1 MLIVALT
8 GGIGSGK
15 SLAGKYFAEL
25 GAIVVDSDE
34 LARSAIERGTE
45 GFDEVVFAFGDE
57 ILSDGLID
65 RAKLAA
71 LVFAEPVK
79 RIVLEKIIHPRIREA
94 FESLV
99 ANAPSGSVVINQ
111 IPLLVE
117 TDGANRFQYVIT
129 VSAKEELRRERLL
142 AKGFSSHEI
151 TKRLAA
157 QVSDLEREN
166 IADAVLT
173 NDGDQDSLLRQ
184 VENLYETVLLPKAR
198 ANSI

>member
-15 SLAGKYFAEL
+15 SLAGKFFAEL

-45 GFDEVVFAFGDE
+45 GFNEVMVTFGDD
-57 ILSDGLID
+57 ILTDGLID

-71 LVFAEPVK
+71 VVFAAPEK
-79 RIVLEKIIHPRIREA
+79 RIALEKIIHPRIREA

-99 ANAPSGSVVINQ
+99 ANVPSGSVVINQ

-151 TKRLAA
+151 TKRMAA
-157 QVSDLEREN
+157 QVSDREREN

>member
-34 LARSAIERGTE
+34 LSRSVIERGKS
-45 GFDEVVFAFGDE
+45 GFDEVVSSFGDE

-71 LVFAEPVK
+71 VVFADTEK
-79 RIVLEKIIHPRIREA
+79 RKSLEKIIHPKVREA

-99 ANAPSGSVVINQ
+99 ASSPKSSVVINQ

-117 TDGANRFQYVIT
+117 TDGASRFQYVIT
-129 VSAKEELRRERLL
+129 VSAKEEVRRERLL
-142 AKGFSSHEI
+142 AKGFSNHEI

-166 IADAVLT
+166 IADAVLN
-173 NDGDQDSLLRQ
+173 NDRDQDSLLRS
-184 VENLYETVLLPKAR
+184 VENLYEDVLLPKAK

>member
-25 GAIVVDSDE
+25 GALVVDSDE

-45 GFDEVVFAFGDE
+45 GFDEVIFTFGDE
-57 ILSDGLID
+57 VLTDGLID

-71 LVFAEPVK
+71 VVFAEPEK
-79 RIVLEKIIHPRIREA
+79 RLTLEKIIHPKVREA
-94 FESLV
+94 FENLV
-99 ANAPSGSVVINQ
+99 ANSPAGSVIVNQ

-117 TDGANRFQYVIT
+117 TDGASRFQYVIT
-129 VSAKEELRRERLL
+129 VNASEEVRRERLF
-142 AKGFSSHEI
+142 AKGFSNHEI
-151 TKRLAA
+151 TKRIAA

-173 NDGDQDSLLRQ
+173 NDRDKDSLLRQ

>member
-25 GAIVVDSDE
+25 GALVVDSDE
-34 LARSAIERGTE
+34 LARSAIERGSE
-45 GFDEVVFAFGDE
+45 GFDEVIVTFGDE
-57 ILSDGLID
+57 VLTDGLID

-71 LVFAEPVK
+71 VVFAEPEK
-79 RIVLEKIIHPRIREA
+79 RLKLEKIIHPKVRAA
-94 FESLV
+94 FENLV
-99 ANAPSGSVVINQ
+99 ANSRAGSVIVNQ

-129 VSAKEELRRERLL
+129 VSASEEVRRERLL
-142 AKGFSSHEI
+142 SKGFSNHEI
-151 TKRLAA
+151 TKRIAA
-157 QVSDLEREN
+157 QVSDRQREN

-173 NDGDQDSLLRQ
+173 NDRDRDFLLRQ

>member
-34 LARSAIERGTE
+34 LSRSVIERGTS
-45 GFDEVVFAFGDE
+45 GFDEVVSSFGDE

-71 LVFAEPVK
+71 VVFADTEK
-79 RIVLEKIIHPRIREA
+79 RKSLEKIIHPKVREA

-99 ANAPSGSVVINQ
+99 ASSPKSSVVINQ

-117 TDGANRFQYVIT
+117 TDGASRFQYVIT
-129 VSAKEELRRERLL
+129 VSAKEEVRRERLL
-142 AKGFSSHEI
+142 AKGFSNHEI

-166 IADAVLT
+166 IADAVLN
-173 NDGDQDSLLRQ
+173 NDRDQDSLLRS
-184 VENLYETVLLPKAR
+184 VENLYEDVLLPKAK

>member
-34 LARSAIERGTE
+34 LSRSVIERGSP
-45 GFDEVVFAFGDE
+45 GFDEVVSSFGDE

-71 LVFAEPVK
+71 VVFADPEK
-79 RIVLEKIIHPRIREA
+79 RKSLEKIIHPKVREA

-99 ANAPSGSVVINQ
+99 AASPKSSVVINQ

-117 TDGANRFQYVIT
+117 TDGASRFQYVIT
-129 VSAKEELRRERLL
+129 VSAKEEVRRERLL
-142 AKGFSSHEI
+142 AKGFSNHEI

-166 IADAVLT
+166 IADAVLN
-173 NDGDQDSLLRQ
+173 NDRDQDSLLRS
-184 VENLYETVLLPKAR
+184 VENLYEDVLLPKAK

>member
-25 GAIVVDSDE
+25 GALVVDSDE
-34 LARSAIERGTE
+34 LARSAIERGSE
-45 GFDEVVFAFGDE
+45 GFDEVIVTFGDE
-57 ILSDGLID
+57 VLTDGLID

-71 LVFAEPVK
+71 VVFAEPEK
-79 RIVLEKIIHPRIREA
+79 RLTLERIIHPKVREA
-94 FESLV
+94 FENLV
-99 ANAPSGSVVINQ
+99 ANSPAGSVIVNQ

-117 TDGANRFQYVIT
+117 TDGASRFQYVIT
-129 VSAKEELRRERLL
+129 VSASEEVRRERLL
-142 AKGFSSHEI
+142 AKGFSNHEI
-151 TKRLAA
+151 TKRIAA
-157 QVSDLEREN
+157 QVSDREREN

-173 NDGDQDSLLRQ
+173 NDRDRDFLLRQ

>member
-25 GAIVVDSDE
+25 GALVVDSDE

-45 GFDEVVFAFGDE
+45 GFDEVIFTFGDE
-57 ILSDGLID
+57 VLTDGLID

-71 LVFAEPVK
+71 VVFAEPEK
-79 RIVLEKIIHPRIREA
+79 RIALEKIIHPKVREA
-94 FESLV
+94 FENLV
-99 ANAPSGSVVINQ
+99 ANSPAGSVIVNQ

-129 VSAKEELRRERLL
+129 VSAQEELRRERLL

-151 TKRLAA
+151 TKRIAA
-157 QVSDLEREN
+157 QVSDREREN

>member
-25 GAIVVDSDE
+25 GALVVDSDE
-34 LARSAIERGTE
+34 LARSAIERGSE
-45 GFDEVVFAFGDE
+45 GFDEVIVTFGDE
-57 ILSDGLID
+57 VLTDGLID

-71 LVFAEPVK
+71 VVFAEPEK
-79 RIVLEKIIHPRIREA
+79 RLTIEKIIHPKVREA
-94 FESLV
+94 FENLV
-99 ANAPSGSVVINQ
+99 ANSRAGSVIVNQ

-117 TDGANRFQYVIT
+117 TDGASRFQYVIT
-129 VSAKEELRRERLL
+129 VSASEEVRRARLL
-142 AKGFSSHEI
+142 AKGFSNHEI
-151 TKRLAA
+151 TKRIAA
-157 QVSDLEREN
+157 QVSDRQREN

-173 NDGDQDSLLRQ
+173 NDRDRDFLLRQ

>member
-25 GAIVVDSDE
+25 GALVVDSDE
-34 LARSAIERGTE
+34 LARSAIERGSE
-45 GFDEVVFAFGDE
+45 GFDEVIVTFGDE
-57 ILSDGLID
+57 VLTDGLID

-71 LVFAEPVK
+71 VVFAEPEK
-79 RIVLEKIIHPRIREA
+79 RLTLEKIIHPKVREA
-94 FESLV
+94 FENLV
-99 ANAPSGSVVINQ
+99 ANSPAGSVIVNQ

-117 TDGANRFQYVIT
+117 TDGASRFQYVIT
-129 VSAKEELRRERLL
+129 VSASEEVRRARLL
-142 AKGFSSHEI
+142 AKGFSNHEI
-151 TKRLAA
+151 TKRIAA
-157 QVSDLEREN
+157 QVSDREREN

-173 NDGDQDSLLRQ
+173 NDRDRDFLLRQ

>member
-34 LARSAIERGTE
+34 LSRSVIERGSP
-45 GFDEVVFAFGDE
+45 GFDEVVSSLGDE

-71 LVFAEPVK
+71 VVFADTKK
-79 RIVLEKIIHPRIREA
+79 RKSLEKIIHPKVREA

-99 ANAPSGSVVINQ
+99 ASSPKSSVVINQ

-117 TDGANRFQYVIT
+117 TDGASRFQYVIT
-129 VSAKEELRRERLL
+129 VSAKEEVRRERLL
-142 AKGFSSHEI
+142 AKGFSNHEI

-166 IADAVLT
+166 IADAVLN
-173 NDGDQDSLLRQ
+173 NDRDQDSLLRS
-184 VENLYETVLLPKAR
+184 VENLYEDVLLPKAK

>member
-15 SLAGKYFAEL
+15 SLAGKFFAEL

-45 GFDEVVFAFGDE
+45 GFNEVMVTFGDD
-57 ILSDGLID
+57 ILTDGLID

-71 LVFAEPVK
+71 VVFAAPEK
-79 RIVLEKIIHPRIREA
+79 RIALEKIIHPRIREA

-99 ANAPSGSVVINQ
+99 ANVPSGSVVINQ

-142 AKGFSSHEI
+142 VKGFSSHEI
-151 TKRLAA
+151 TKRMAA
-157 QVSDLEREN
+157 QVSDREREN

>member
-25 GAIVVDSDE
+25 GALVVDSDE
-34 LARSAIERGTE
+34 LARSAIERGMS
-45 GFDEVVFAFGDE
+45 GFDEVVVAFGDE
-57 ILSDGLID
+57 ILTDGLID
-65 RAKLAA
+65 RVKLAA
-71 LVFAEPVK
+71 LVFADPVK
-79 RIVLEKIIHPRIREA
+79 RIALEKIIHPRIREA
-94 FESLV
+94 FDGLV
-99 ANAPSGSVVINQ
+99 AIAPSGSVVINQ

-129 VSAKEELRRERLL
+129 VSAKEELRRERLV

-151 TKRLAA
+151 SKRMAA
-157 QVSDLEREN
+157 QVGDRDREN
-166 IADAVLT
+166 IADAVLN

-184 VENLYETVLLPKAR
+184 VENLYEEVLAPKAR

>member
-25 GAIVVDSDE
+25 GALVVDSDE
-34 LARSAIERGTE
+34 LARSAIERGSE
-45 GFDEVVFAFGDE
+45 GFDEVIVTFGDE
-57 ILSDGLID
+57 VLTDGLID

-71 LVFAEPVK
+71 VVFAEPEK
-79 RIVLEKIIHPRIREA
+79 RLTLERIIHPKVREA
-94 FESLV
+94 FENLV
-99 ANAPSGSVVINQ
+99 ANSPAGSVIVNQ

-117 TDGANRFQYVIT
+117 TDGASRFQYVIT
-129 VSAKEELRRERLL
+129 VSASEEVRRARLL
-142 AKGFSSHEI
+142 AKGFSNHEI
-151 TKRLAA
+151 TKRIAA
-157 QVSDLEREN
+157 QVSDREREN

-173 NDGDQDSLLRQ
+173 NDRDRDFLLRQ

>member
-25 GAIVVDSDE
+25 GALVVDSDE
-34 LARSAIERGTE
+34 LARSAIERGSE
-45 GFDEVVFAFGDE
+45 GFDEVIVTFGDE
-57 ILSDGLID
+57 VLTDGLID

-71 LVFAEPVK
+71 VVFAEPEK
-79 RIVLEKIIHPRIREA
+79 RLKLEKIIHPKVRAA
-94 FESLV
+94 FENLV
-99 ANAPSGSVVINQ
+99 ANSPAGSVIVNQ

-117 TDGANRFQYVIT
+117 TDGASRFQYVIT
-129 VSAKEELRRERLL
+129 VSASEEVRRARLL
-142 AKGFSSHEI
+142 AKGFSNHEI
-151 TKRLAA
+151 TKRIAA
-157 QVSDLEREN
+157 QVSDREREN

-173 NDGDQDSLLRQ
+173 NDRDRDFLLRQ

>member
-25 GAIVVDSDE
+25 GAVVVDSDE
-34 LARSAIERGTE
+34 LSRSVIERGTS
-45 GFDEVVFAFGDE
+45 GFDEVVSSFGDE

-71 LVFAEPVK
+71 VVFADPEK
-79 RIVLEKIIHPRIREA
+79 RKSLEKIIHPKVREA

-99 ANAPSGSVVINQ
+99 SASPKSSVVINQ

-117 TDGANRFQYVIT
+117 TDGASRFQYVIT
-129 VSAKEELRRERLL
+129 VSAKEEVRRERLL
-142 AKGFSSHEI
+142 AKGFSNHEI

-166 IADAVLT
+166 IADAVLN
-173 NDGDQDSLLRQ
+173 NDRDQDSLLRS
-184 VENLYETVLLPKAR
+184 VENLYEDVLLPKAK

>member
-25 GAIVVDSDE
+25 GAVVVDSDE
-34 LARSAIERGTE
+34 LSRSVIERGTS
-45 GFDEVVFAFGDE
+45 GFDEVISSFGDE

-65 RAKLAA
+65 RARLAA
-71 LVFAEPVK
+71 VVFADPEK
-79 RIVLEKIIHPRIREA
+79 LKSLEKIIHPKVREA

-99 ANAPSGSVVINQ
+99 TSSPKSSVVINQ

-117 TDGANRFQYVIT
+117 TDGASRFQYVIT
-129 VSAKEELRRERLL
+129 VSAKEEVRRERLL
-142 AKGFSSHEI
+142 AKGFSNHEI

-166 IADAVLT
+166 IADAVLN
-173 NDGDQDSLLRQ
+173 NDRDQDSLLRS
-184 VENLYETVLLPKAR
+184 VENLYEDVLLPKAK

>member
-15 SLAGKYFAEL
+15 SLAGKFFAEL

-45 GFDEVVFAFGDE
+45 GFNEVMVTFGDE
-57 ILSDGLID
+57 VLTDGLID

-71 LVFAEPVK
+71 VVFAAPEK
-79 RIVLEKIIHPRIREA
+79 RIALEKIIHPKVREA
-94 FESLV
+94 FENLV
-99 ANAPSGSVVINQ
+99 ANSPAGSVIVNQ

-142 AKGFSSHEI
+142 VKGFSSHEI
-151 TKRLAA
+151 TKRMAA
-157 QVSDLEREN
+157 QVSDREREN

>member
-25 GAIVVDSDE
+25 GALVVDSDE
-34 LARSAIERGTE
+34 LARSAIERGSE
-45 GFDEVVFAFGDE
+45 GFDEVIVTFGDE
-57 ILSDGLID
+57 VLTDGLID

-71 LVFAEPVK
+71 VVFAEPEK
-79 RIVLEKIIHPRIREA
+79 RLTLEKIIHPKVREA
-94 FESLV
+94 FENLV
-99 ANAPSGSVVINQ
+99 ANSPAGSVIVNQ

-117 TDGANRFQYVIT
+117 TDGASRFQYVIT
-129 VSAKEELRRERLL
+129 VSASEEVRRERLL
-142 AKGFSSHEI
+142 AKGFSNHEI
-151 TKRLAA
+151 TKRIAA
-157 QVSDLEREN
+157 QVSDRQREN

-173 NDGDQDSLLRQ
+173 NDRDRDFLLRQ

>member
-34 LARSAIERGTE
+34 LSRSVIERGTS
-45 GFDEVVFAFGDE
+45 GFDEVVSSFGDE

-71 LVFAEPVK
+71 VVFADPEK
-79 RIVLEKIIHPRIREA
+79 RKSLEKIIHPKVREA

-99 ANAPSGSVVINQ
+99 SASPKSSVVINQ

-117 TDGANRFQYVIT
+117 TDGASRFQYVIT
-129 VSAKEELRRERLL
+129 VSAKEEVRRERLL
-142 AKGFSSHEI
+142 AKGFSNHEI

-166 IADAVLT
+166 IADAVLN
-173 NDGDQDSLLRQ
+173 NDRDQDSLLRS
-184 VENLYETVLLPKAR
+184 VENLYENVLLPKAK

>member
-34 LARSAIERGTE
+34 LSRSVIERGTS
-45 GFDEVVFAFGDE
+45 GFDEVVSSFGDE

-71 LVFAEPVK
+71 VVFADTEK
-79 RIVLEKIIHPRIREA
+79 RKSLEKIIHPKVREA

-99 ANAPSGSVVINQ
+99 ASSPTSSVVINQ

-117 TDGANRFQYVIT
+117 TDGASRFQYVIT
-129 VSAKEELRRERLL
+129 VSAKEEVRRERLL
-142 AKGFSSHEI
+142 AKGFSNHEI

-166 IADAVLT
+166 IADAVLN
-173 NDGDQDSLLRQ
+173 NDRDQDSLLRS
-184 VENLYETVLLPKAR
+184 VENLYEDVLLPKAK

>member
-25 GAIVVDSDE
+25 GAVVVDSDE
-34 LARSAIERGTE
+34 LSRSVIERGTS
-45 GFDEVVFAFGDE
+45 GFDEVVSSFGDE

-71 LVFAEPVK
+71 VVFADPEK
-79 RIVLEKIIHPRIREA
+79 RKSLEKIIHPRVREA

-99 ANAPSGSVVINQ
+99 SASPKSSVVINQ

-117 TDGANRFQYVIT
+117 TDGASRFQYVIT
-129 VSAKEELRRERLL
+129 VSAKEEVRRERLL
-142 AKGFSSHEI
+142 AKGFSNHEI

-166 IADAVLT
+166 IADAVLN
-173 NDGDQDSLLRQ
+173 NDRDQDSLLRS
-184 VENLYETVLLPKAR
+184 VENLYEDVLLPKAK

>member
-34 LARSAIERGTE
+34 LSRSVIERGSP
-45 GFDEVVFAFGDE
+45 GFDEVVSSFGDE

-71 LVFAEPVK
+71 VVFADTEK
-79 RIVLEKIIHPRIREA
+79 RKSLEKIIHPKVREA

-99 ANAPSGSVVINQ
+99 ASSPKSSVVINQ

-117 TDGANRFQYVIT
+117 TDGASRFQYVIT
-129 VSAKEELRRERLL
+129 VSAKEEVRRERLL

-166 IADAVLT
+166 IADAVLN
-173 NDGDQDSLLRQ
+173 NDRDQDSLLRS
-184 VENLYETVLLPKAR
+184 VENLYEDVLLPKAK

>member
-25 GAIVVDSDE
+25 GALVVDSDE

-45 GFDEVVFAFGDE
+45 GFDEVIFTFGDE
-57 ILSDGLID
+57 VLTDGLID

-71 LVFAEPVK
+71 VVFAEPEK
-79 RIVLEKIIHPRIREA
+79 RIALEKIIHPKVREA
-94 FESLV
+94 FENLV
-99 ANAPSGSVVINQ
+99 ANSPAGSVIVNQ

-129 VSAKEELRRERLL
+129 VSAQEELRRERLL
-142 AKGFSSHEI
+142 AKGFSNHEI
-151 TKRLAA
+151 TKRIAA
-157 QVSDLEREN
+157 QVSDRQREN

-173 NDGDQDSLLRQ
+173 NDRDKDFLLRQ

>member
-34 LARSAIERGTE
+34 LSRSVIERGTS
-45 GFDEVVFAFGDE
+45 GFDEVVSSFGDE

-71 LVFAEPVK
+71 VVFADTKK
-79 RIVLEKIIHPRIREA
+79 RKSLEKIIHPKVREA

-99 ANAPSGSVVINQ
+99 ASSPKSSVVINQ

-117 TDGANRFQYVIT
+117 TDGASRFQYVIT
-129 VSAKEELRRERLL
+129 VSAKEEVRRERLL
-142 AKGFSSHEI
+142 AKGFSNHEI

-166 IADAVLT
+166 IADAVLN
-173 NDGDQDSLLRQ
+173 NDRDQDSLLRS
-184 VENLYETVLLPKAR
+184 VENLYEDVLLPKAK

>member
-15 SLAGKYFAEL
+15 SLAGKFFAEL

-45 GFDEVVFAFGDE
+45 GFNEVMVTFGDD
-57 ILSDGLID
+57 ILTDGLID

-71 LVFAEPVK
+71 VVFAEPEK
-79 RIVLEKIIHPRIREA
+79 RLTLEKIIHPKVRET

-129 VSAKEELRRERLL
+129 VSAQEELRRERLL

-151 TKRLAA
+151 TKRIAA
-157 QVSDLEREN
+157 QVSDREREN

>member
-15 SLAGKYFAEL
+15 SLAGKFFAEL

-45 GFDEVVFAFGDE
+45 GFDEVTVTFGDD
-57 ILSDGLID
+57 ILTDGLID

-71 LVFAEPVK
+71 VVFAAPEK
-79 RIVLEKIIHPRIREA
+79 RIALEKIIHPRIREA

-142 AKGFSSHEI
+142 VKGFSSHEI
-151 TKRLAA
+151 TKRMAA
-157 QVSDLEREN
+157 QVSDREREN

>member
-34 LARSAIERGTE
+34 LSRSVIERGTS
-45 GFDEVVFAFGDE
+45 GFDEVVSSFGDE

-71 LVFAEPVK
+71 VVFADTEK
-79 RIVLEKIIHPRIREA
+79 RKSLENIIHPKVREA

-99 ANAPSGSVVINQ
+99 ASSPKSSVVINQ

-117 TDGANRFQYVIT
+117 TDGASRFQYVIT
-129 VSAKEELRRERLL
+129 VSAKEEVRRERLL
-142 AKGFSSHEI
+142 AKGFSNHEI

-166 IADAVLT
+166 IADAVLN
-173 NDGDQDSLLRQ
+173 NDRDQDSLLRS
-184 VENLYETVLLPKAR
+184 VENLYEDVLLPKAK

>member
-25 GAIVVDSDE
+25 GALVVDSDE
-34 LARSAIERGTE
+34 LARSAIERGSE
-45 GFDEVVFAFGDE
+45 GFDEVIVTFGDE
-57 ILSDGLID
+57 VLTDGLID

-71 LVFAEPVK
+71 VVFAEPEK
-79 RIVLEKIIHPRIREA
+79 RLTLEKIIHPKVREA
-94 FESLV
+94 FENLV
-99 ANAPSGSVVINQ
+99 ANSPAGSVIVNQ

-117 TDGANRFQYVIT
+117 TDGASRFQYVIT
-129 VSAKEELRRERLL
+129 VSASEEVRRARLL
-142 AKGFSSHEI
+142 AKGFSNHEI
-151 TKRLAA
+151 TKRIAA
-157 QVSDLEREN
+157 QVSDREREN

-173 NDGDQDSLLRQ
+173 NDRDQDSLLRQ

>member
-34 LARSAIERGTE
+34 LSRSVIERGTS
-45 GFDEVVFAFGDE
+45 GFDEVVSSFGDE

-71 LVFAEPVK
+71 VVFADPEK
-79 RIVLEKIIHPRIREA
+79 RKSLEKIIHPKVREA

-99 ANAPSGSVVINQ
+99 ASSPKSSVVINQ

-117 TDGANRFQYVIT
+117 TDGASRFQYVIT
-129 VSAKEELRRERLL
+129 VSAKEEVRRERLL
-142 AKGFSSHEI
+142 AKGFSNHEI

-166 IADAVLT
+166 IADAVLN
-173 NDGDQDSLLRQ
+173 NDRDQDSLLRS
-184 VENLYETVLLPKAR
+184 VENLYEDVLLPKAK

>member
-1 MLIVALT
+1 MLIVALS
-8 GGIGSGK
+8 GGIGSWK

-34 LARSAIERGTE
+34 LSRSVIERGTS
-45 GFDEVVFAFGDE
+45 GFDEVVSSFGDE
-57 ILSDGLID
+57 ILSAGLID

-71 LVFAEPVK
+71 VVFADTEK
-79 RIVLEKIIHPRIREA
+79 RKSLEKIIHPKVREA

-99 ANAPSGSVVINQ
+99 ASSPTSSVVINQ

-117 TDGANRFQYVIT
+117 TDGASRFQYVIT
-129 VSAKEELRRERLL
+129 VSAKEEVRRERLL
-142 AKGFSSHEI
+142 AKGFSNHEI

-166 IADAVLT
+166 IADAVLN
-173 NDGDQDSLLRQ
+173 NDRDQDSLLRS
-184 VENLYETVLLPKAR
+184 VENLYEDVLLPKAK

>member
-25 GAIVVDSDE
+25 GALVVDSDE
-34 LARSAIERGTE
+34 LARSAIERGSE
-45 GFDEVVFAFGDE
+45 GFDEVIVTFGDE
-57 ILSDGLID
+57 VLTDGLID

-71 LVFAEPVK
+71 VVFAEPEK
-79 RIVLEKIIHPRIREA
+79 RLKLEKIIHPKVRAA
-94 FESLV
+94 FENLV
-99 ANAPSGSVVINQ
+99 ANSRAGSVIVNQ

-117 TDGANRFQYVIT
+117 TDGASRFQYVIT
-129 VSAKEELRRERLL
+129 VSASEEVRRARLL
-142 AKGFSSHEI
+142 AKGFSNHEI
-151 TKRLAA
+151 TKRIAA
-157 QVSDLEREN
+157 QVSDREREN

-173 NDGDQDSLLRQ
+173 NDRDQDSLLRQ

>member
-15 SLAGKYFAEL
+15 SLAGKFFAEL

-45 GFDEVVFAFGDE
+45 GFNEVIFTFGDE
-57 ILSDGLID
+57 VLTDGLID

-71 LVFAEPVK
+71 VVFAAPEK
-79 RIVLEKIIHPRIREA
+79 RIALEKIIHPRIREA

-99 ANAPSGSVVINQ
+99 ANVPSGSVVINQ

-142 AKGFSSHEI
+142 VKGFSSHEI
-151 TKRLAA
+151 TKRMAA
-157 QVSDLEREN
+157 QVSDREREN

>member
-15 SLAGKYFAEL
+15 SLAGKFFAEL
-25 GAIVVDSDE
+25 GALVVDSDE

-45 GFDEVVFAFGDE
+45 GFDEVIFTFGDE
-57 ILSDGLID
+57 VLTDGLID

-71 LVFAEPVK
+71 VVFAEPEK
-79 RIVLEKIIHPRIREA
+79 RLTLEKIIHPKVRET

-129 VSAKEELRRERLL
+129 VSAQEELRRERLL
-142 AKGFSSHEI
+142 AKGFSNHEI
-151 TKRLAA
+151 TKRITA
-157 QVSDLEREN
+157 QVSDRQREN

-173 NDGDQDSLLRQ
+173 NDRDKDFLLRQ

>member
-34 LARSAIERGTE
+34 LSRSVIERGTS
-45 GFDEVVFAFGDE
+45 GFDEVVSSFGDE

-71 LVFAEPVK
+71 VVFADTEK
-79 RIVLEKIIHPRIREA
+79 RKSLEKIIHPKVREA

-99 ANAPSGSVVINQ
+99 ASSPKSSVVINQ

-117 TDGANRFQYVIT
+117 TDGASRFQYVIT
-129 VSAKEELRRERLL
+129 VSAKEEVRRERLL
-142 AKGFSSHEI
+142 AKGFSNHEI

-166 IADAVLT
+166 IADAVLN
-173 NDGDQDSLLRQ
+173 NDRDQDSLLEG
-184 VENLYETVLLPKAR
+184 VENLYEDVLLPKAK

>member
-34 LARSAIERGTE
+34 LSRSVIERGTS
-45 GFDEVVFAFGDE
+45 GFDEVVSSFGDE

-71 LVFAEPVK
+71 VVFADTEK
-79 RIVLEKIIHPRIREA
+79 RKSLEKIIHPKVREA

-99 ANAPSGSVVINQ
+99 ASSPKSSVVINQ

-117 TDGANRFQYVIT
+117 TDGASRFQYVIT
-129 VSAKEELRRERLL
+129 VSAKEEARRERLL
-142 AKGFSSHEI
+142 AKGFSNHEI

-166 IADAVLT
+166 IADAVLN
-173 NDGDQDSLLRQ
+173 NDRDQDSLLRS
-184 VENLYETVLLPKAR
+184 VENLYEDVLLPKAK